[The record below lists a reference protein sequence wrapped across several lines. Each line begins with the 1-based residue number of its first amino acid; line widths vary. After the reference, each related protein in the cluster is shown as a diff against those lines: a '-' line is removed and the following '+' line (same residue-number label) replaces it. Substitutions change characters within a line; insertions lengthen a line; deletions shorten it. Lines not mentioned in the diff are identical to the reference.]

1 MKQAKAKNQ
10 YSVRNHLVTMVS
22 TFFILLLLF
31 HAKDFITAAVTGKD
45 SYALKLQTVESTQ
58 SGQEIWQLFRNNEY
72 FNDVNP
78 NDYALLDKTGNTDL
92 RYCALMYEARNLAYS
107 AILTAMIVLILL
119 IADNSK
125 NHTPFTQKNAKRIK
139 VIGYLQFSLAVV
151 PGLIEFILKIA
162 KFEYIYLHPRTES
175 LYMLVI
181 GFVILMIGKIFDQG
195 VRLQEENDLIA

>member
-1 MKQAKAKNQ
+1 
-10 YSVRNHLVTMVS
+10 
-22 TFFILLLLF
+22 
-31 HAKDFITAAVTGKD
+31 
-45 SYALKLQTVESTQ
+45 
-58 SGQEIWQLFRNNEY
+58 
-72 FNDVNP
+72 
-78 NDYALLDKTGNTDL
+78 
-92 RYCALMYEARNLAYS
+92 MYEARNLAYS